1 LYLITAIICA
11 VQAGKY
17 TIVILL
23 PKFKQSSRLPT
34 WLPDARDISKTGFK
48 QVKIMKEFD

>member
-1 LYLITAIICA
+1 MVKSLI
-11 VQAGKY
+11 KKSF
-17 TIVILL
+17 ILL

-48 QVKIMKEFD
+48 QVKIMKEFV